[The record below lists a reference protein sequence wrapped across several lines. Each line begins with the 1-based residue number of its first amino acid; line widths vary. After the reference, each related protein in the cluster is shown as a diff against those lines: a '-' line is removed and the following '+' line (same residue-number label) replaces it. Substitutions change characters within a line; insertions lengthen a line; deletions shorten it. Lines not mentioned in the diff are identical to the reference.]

1 MGRVVVVTDSAAALP
16 QGLADKYSIQV
27 VPLLLHWDGTAYRDG
42 IDIAPGEVYRRL
54 RGAPTLPTTSAPS
67 VGDFV
72 QTYIRWAREG
82 VEGIVSVH
90 IASALSATYEEARV
104 AGEVV
109 RDVVNVR
116 VVDSGTAAMGLGFAA
131 LAAARAA
138 SRGARLEEV
147 AREAEEVARR
157 ATVLAMLDTLEYLYR
172 SGRVPRI
179 ASLMG
184 AALELK
190 PVVCLRGGE
199 VDVIAKPRTRRKA
212 VEFILHEM
220 EREVGN
226 RPVHV
231 AVMHADAPA
240 AAERARQEV
249 AKRFQCLE
257 LHVTEFTPVMGTA
270 AGPGLVG
277 LAFYDERERADI

>member
-16 QGLADKYSIQV
+16 RDLAERHSIHV
-27 VPLLLHWDGTAYRDG
+27 VPLMLHWDGRAYRDG
-42 IDIAPGEVYRRL
+42 VDIAADEVYRRL
-54 RGAPTLPTTSAPS
+54 RDSQSLPTTSAPS

-72 QTYIRWAREG
+72 QTYTRWAREG

-90 IASALSATYEEARV
+90 IASNLSATYQEAKV

-109 RDVVNVR
+109 RDVVRVR
-116 VVDSGTAAMGLGFAA
+116 VVDSGTAAMGPGFAA
-131 LAAARAA
+131 LGAARAA
-138 SRGARLEEV
+138 LRGASLEEV

-157 ATVLAMLDTLEYLYR
+157 TRVLAMLDTLEYLYR

-190 PVVCLRGGE
+190 PVVCIRDGE
-199 VDVIAKPRTRRKA
+199 VDVIAKPRTRHKA
-212 VEFILHEM
+212 VEFMLREM
-220 EREVGN
+220 EGEVGE

-240 AAERARQEV
+240 AAEQVRQEV
-249 AKRFQCLE
+249 AERFQCLE

-277 LAFYDERERADI
+277 LAFYDER

>member
-1 MGRVVVVTDSAAALP
+1 MGKVVVVTDSAAALP
-16 QGLADKYSIQV
+16 RDLAQRYSIHV
-27 VPLLLHWDGTAYRDG
+27 VPLLLHWDGRAYRDG
-42 IDIAPGEVYRRL
+42 IDIAAEEVYRRL
-54 RGAPTLPTTSAPS
+54 RDSPSLPTTSAPS

-72 QTYIRWAREG
+72 QTYTRWAQEG

-90 IASALSATYEEARV
+90 IASTLSATYQEAKV
-104 AGEVV
+104 AAQVV
-109 RDVVNVR
+109 EDAVTVR

-138 SRGARLEEV
+138 LHGAGLDEV
-147 AREAEEVARR
+147 ARGAKEVARR
-157 ATVLAMLDTLEYLYR
+157 TRVLAMLDTLEYIYR

-179 ASLMG
+179 ASLVG
-184 AALELK
+184 AVLDLK
-190 PVVCLRGGE
+190 PVVCIRDGE

-212 VEFILHEM
+212 VEFMLGEM
-220 EREVGN
+220 ERETEG

-240 AAERARQEV
+240 AAEQVRREV
-249 AKRFQCLE
+249 AERFRCVE
-257 LHVTEFTPVMGTA
+257 LYVTEFTPVMGSA

-277 LAFYDERERADI
+277 LAFYDER